1 MIYKNRTTPRSIILG
16 IDIVIVFISIMLAY
30 LLRFNFNIPQTE
42 IDLLPWAILAILSI
56 RFFSFL
62 LSKIFAGIIRYT
74 EIQDVIRVLAVSLV
88 GTVFIAL
95 FNLINHFFTDLY
107 LIPRSVIIIELITT
121 SLGLIF
127 FRLIVKVS
135 YTEFKTNNQTQKNII
150 IFGAGDAAI
159 IAKAAISRQP
169 DANNKV
175 IAFFDDNSKKTGKKI
190 EGITIL
196 PADELED
203 FISKN
208 EVHIMI
214 IAVQNISPKRK
225 TEIANLCLNAGLTVK
240 DIPPVNDWINGELS
254 AKQIKDIDITD
265 LLERDEI
272 TINHHEIK
280 KAFHSKKILV
290 TGAAGS
296 IGSEIVRQLLVFN
309 PAHLILI
316 DQAETPLHHL
326 DLELNTQKKVDTTF
340 LIADIREVNVLT
352 NIFQKYQPQIVFHA
366 AAYKH
371 VPMMEN
377 NPAEAVKTNILGTKN
392 LADLSIKFG
401 VESFVMISSDKA
413 VNPTNVMG
421 ATKRI
426 AEIYIQSQG
435 MNDVST
441 KFITTRFGN
450 VLGSNGS
457 VIPLFKK
464 QIQERKPITITHPD
478 ITRYFMT
485 IPEASKLVLEAAA
498 GGKKNEIF
506 VFDMGK
512 SVKIYDLAKKMIKL
526 YGLELGT
533 DIQII
538 FTGLRPG
545 EKLYEELLANAENT
559 LPTENKKILKAKV
572 REINSK
578 EAQELIETLIEQ
590 SRSNSENTEIVKL
603 MKKIVPEFK
612 SQNSQYELLD

>member
-16 IDIVIVFISIMLAY
+16 IDIVIVFISILLAY
-30 LLRFNFNIPQTE
+30 LLRFNFNIPKTE
-42 IDLLPWAILAILSI
+42 IDLMPWAILAILSI
-56 RFFSFL
+56 RFLSFL

-74 EIQDVIRVLAVSLV
+74 EIQDVMRVLVVSLS
-88 GTVFIAL
+88 GTIIITIFT
-95 FNLINHFFTDLY
+95 LINHYLTDIY

-135 YTEFKTNNQTQKNII
+135 YTEFKSHDEAKKNII
-150 IFGAGDAAI
+150 IFGAGDAAV
-159 IAKAAISRQP
+159 IAKAAITRQT

-175 IAFFDDNSKKTGKKI
+175 VAFFDDNPKKTGKKI

-196 PADELED
+196 AGSDLENY
-203 FISKN
+203 ISKN
-208 EVHIMI
+208 DVHTII

-272 TINHHEIK
+272 TINHQEIK
-280 KAFHSKKILV
+280 KAFQSKTVLV

-296 IGSEIVRQLLVFN
+296 IGSEIVRQLLSFGPN
-309 PAHLILI
+309 HLILV

-326 DLELNTQKKVDTTF
+326 ELELSTQKNTIITF
-340 LIADIREVNVLT
+340 LIADIREFDTVNQ
-352 NIFQKYQPQIVFHA
+352 IIRSYKPQIIFHA

-377 NPAEAVKTNILGTKN
+377 NPAEAIKTNVMGTKN
-392 LADLSIKFG
+392 LADLS
-401 VESFVMISSDKA
+401 VENGLETFVMISSDKA

-421 ATKRI
+421 ASKRI
-426 AEIYIQSQG
+426 AEIYIQSLCSE
-435 MNDVST
+435 NIKT
-441 KFITTRFGN
+441 RFITTRFGN

-464 QIQERKPITITHPD
+464 QIQDRKPITITHPE

-498 GGKKNEIF
+498 GGNKNEIF

-526 YGLELGT
+526 YGLELGK
-533 DIQII
+533 DIQIM

-545 EKLYEELLANAENT
+545 EKLYEELLATSENT
-559 LPTENKKILKAKV
+559 IPTENKKILKAKV
-572 REINSK
+572 REINGE
-578 EAQELIETLIEQ
+578 EAQIQIEKLINQ
-590 SRSNSENTEIVKL
+590 SLKNFDNKHIVRL
-603 MKKIVPEFK
+603 MKEIVPEFK
-612 SQNSQYELLD
+612 SQNSEYESLD